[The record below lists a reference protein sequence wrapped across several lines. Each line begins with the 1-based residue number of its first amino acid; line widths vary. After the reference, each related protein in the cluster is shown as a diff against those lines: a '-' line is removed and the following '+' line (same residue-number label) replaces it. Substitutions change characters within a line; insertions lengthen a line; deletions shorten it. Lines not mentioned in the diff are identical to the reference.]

1 MRDFLPRPAI
11 APATVWTF
19 PVPRRAQL
27 SNGVEL
33 MIFDLPGQHVVSAC
47 LVLDVPLNAEGRDIE
62 GVATICART
71 LDEGT
76 LRHDGDEFA
85 ELLETEGAG
94 FGVDLSLSG
103 LQAVLDVPASHLDR
117 ALELFAEAVTEPSL
131 ADRDVN
137 RHVQLRLA
145 EIEQAQA
152 NSAQIASIAFR
163 AAVFEESRRAARMN
177 GGEPETVRQVTP
189 EAVGAFHHDHFGP
202 AGATLIMAGD
212 FIDDPI
218 AAAERCLGSWGNDDQ
233 RRVVA
238 EEPVPAP
245 QRTLLI
251 DRPGAVQADVRLGGF
266 GIDRLDPRWSAIS
279 VASYAMGG
287 AFLSRLNAVLREE
300 KGYTYGVRMNFGPL
314 RTGGSFAVQ
323 GSFRT
328 EVVVDALAITNELI
342 KVEGAP
348 FTSQEVDDAVAF
360 FTGVSPLRYATA
372 DGVADQAAT
381 QVLAGLPD
389 DYVDRSLALLRS
401 VTPEAAT
408 EAYRSVVH
416 PDELTL
422 VVVGDAERLA
432 EPLRATGFPDL
443 EIRTPASIGTAS
455 VGNRAAAVTEPRRS
469 DRHASSSASDDEV
482 GGFRATMRRAHQSR
496 AQPPSAR
503 SARFTAALASCIFF
517 WYVPRSPAVSAL
529 SAASKAADASL
540 SALVAAGLSA
550 SPVGVFPSA
559 LPPSS
564 VVPPELPWNTW
575 SSACCKVSP
584 MPTDWPKRTT
594 TKRSAG

>member
-1 MRDFLPRPAI
+1 MRDFLPRPPI
-11 APATVWTF
+11 APAAVWAF
-19 PVPRRAQL
+19 PAPTRARL
-27 SNGVEL
+27 SNGIEV
-33 MIFDLPGQHVVSAC
+33 MIFDLPGQHVISAH
-47 LVLDVPLNAEGRDIE
+47 LVLDSPLNAERRDIE

-76 LRHDGDEFA
+76 LRHDGEEFA

-103 LQAVLDVPASHLDR
+103 VQIILDVPVSHLDR

-152 NSAQIASIAFR
+152 NSSQAASIAFR
-163 AAVFEESRRAARMN
+163 AAVFEEAKRASRMN
-177 GGEPETVRQVTP
+177 GGEPETVSQVTP
-189 EAVGAFHHDHFGP
+189 DVVAAFHHDHFGP
-202 AGATLIMAGD
+202 TGATLVIAGD
-212 FIDDPI
+212 FADDPV
-218 AAAERCLGSWGNDDQ
+218 AVAERCLGSWRNEHQ

-238 EEPVPAP
+238 EEPTPARP
-245 QRTLLI
+245 RTLLI
-251 DRPGAVQADVRLGGF
+251 DRPGAVQADIRYGSF
-266 GIDRLDPRWSAIS
+266 GIDRLDPRWAPIS

-300 KGYTYGVRMNFGPL
+300 KGYTYGVRMNFAPL

-328 EVVVDALAITNELI
+328 EVLVDALAITREMI
-342 KVEGAP
+342 KVDGVP
-348 FTSQEVDDAVAF
+348 FTGQEVTDAVAF

-389 DYVDRSLALLRS
+389 DYVDRSLAQLRS

-408 EAYRSVVH
+408 EAYGSVVH
-416 PDELTL
+416 PEELTL

-432 EPLRATGFPDL
+432 EPLRTAGFPDL
-443 EIRTPASIGTAS
+443 EVR
-455 VGNRAAAVTEPRRS
+455 
-469 DRHASSSASDDEV
+469 
-482 GGFRATMRRAHQSR
+482 
-496 AQPPSAR
+496 
-503 SARFTAALASCIFF
+503 TAA
-517 WYVPRSPAVSAL
+517 
-529 SAASKAADASL
+529 
-540 SALVAAGLSA
+540 G
-550 SPVGVFPSA
+550 
-559 LPPSS
+559 
-564 VVPPELPWNTW
+564 
-575 SSACCKVSP
+575 
-584 MPTDWPKRTT
+584 
-594 TKRSAG
+594 

>member
-1 MRDFLPRPAI
+1 MRDFLPRPEI
-11 APATVWTF
+11 APAAVWVF
-19 PVPRRAQL
+19 PTPRRARL
-27 SNGVEL
+27 SNGIEL
-33 MIFDLPGQHVVSAC
+33 MIFELPGQHVISAH

-76 LRHDGDEFA
+76 LRHGGDEFA

-117 ALELFAEAVTEPSL
+117 ALELFAEAVTEPAL
-131 ADRDVN
+131 AERDVN

-152 NSAQIASIAFR
+152 NSSHIASIAFR
-163 AAVFEESRRAARMN
+163 AAIFEESRRAARMN
-177 GGEPETVRQVTP
+177 GGEPETVRHVTP
-189 EAVGAFHHDHFGP
+189 DAVGAFHRDHFGP
-202 AGATLIMAGD
+202 AGTTLILAGD
-212 FIDDPI
+212 FADDPV
-218 AAAERCLGSWGNDDQ
+218 AAAERSLGSWRNDDQ

-238 EEPVPAP
+238 EDPAP
-245 QRTLLI
+245 GIRRMVLL

-328 EVVVDALAITNELI
+328 EVVAEAMAITRELI
-342 KVEGAP
+342 EVDQTP

-372 DGVADQAAT
+372 EGVADQAAT
-381 QVLAGLPD
+381 QALAGLPD

-401 VTPEAAT
+401 VTPETAT

-416 PDELTL
+416 PAELTL

-432 EPLRATGFPDL
+432 DPLRATGFPDL
-443 EIRTPASIGTAS
+443 E
-455 VGNRAAAVTEPRRS
+455 VRAPN
-469 DRHASSSASDDEV
+469 
-482 GGFRATMRRAHQSR
+482 
-496 AQPPSAR
+496 QPQP
-503 SARFTAALASCIFF
+503 
-517 WYVPRSPAVSAL
+517 
-529 SAASKAADASL
+529 
-540 SALVAAGLSA
+540 
-550 SPVGVFPSA
+550 
-559 LPPSS
+559 
-564 VVPPELPWNTW
+564 
-575 SSACCKVSP
+575 
-584 MPTDWPKRTT
+584 
-594 TKRSAG
+594 

>member
-1 MRDFLPRPAI
+1 MPKARD
-11 APATVWTF
+11 V
-19 PVPRRAQL
+19 
-27 SNGVEL
+27 
-33 MIFDLPGQHVVSAC
+33 
-47 LVLDVPLNAEGRDIE
+47 E

-103 LQAVLDVPASHLDR
+103 LQAVLDVPVSHLDR

-212 FIDDPI
+212 FVDDPI
-218 AAAERCLGSWGNDDQ
+218 TVAERYLGSWGNGDQ

-238 EEPVPAP
+238 EEPVPAA
-245 QRTLLI
+245 RRALLV

-300 KGYTYGVRMNFGPL
+300 KGYTYGVRMNFAPL

-342 KVEGAP
+342 NVDGAP
-348 FTSQEVDDAVAF
+348 FTSQEVNDAVTF

-372 DGVADQAAT
+372 EGVADQAAT
-381 QVLAGLPD
+381 QILAGLPD

-401 VTPEAAT
+401 VTPETAT
-408 EAYRSVVH
+408 EAYHSIVR

-443 EIRTPASIGTAS
+443 EIRTPDTRRDVVCNCGLQPCAS
-455 VGNRAAAVTEPRRS
+455 
-469 DRHASSSASDDEV
+469 
-482 GGFRATMRRAHQSR
+482 
-496 AQPPSAR
+496 
-503 SARFTAALASCIFF
+503 
-517 WYVPRSPAVSAL
+517 
-529 SAASKAADASL
+529 
-540 SALVAAGLSA
+540 
-550 SPVGVFPSA
+550 
-559 LPPSS
+559 
-564 VVPPELPWNTW
+564 
-575 SSACCKVSP
+575 
-584 MPTDWPKRTT
+584 
-594 TKRSAG
+594 

>member
-1 MRDFLPRPAI
+1 MRDFPSRPAI
-11 APATVWTF
+11 APAVVWTF
-19 PVPRRAQL
+19 PTPTRVRL
-27 SNGVEL
+27 SNGIEL
-33 MIFDLPGQHVVSAC
+33 MIFELPGQHVISAH
-47 LVLDVPLNAEGRDIE
+47 LVLAVPLNAEGRDIE

-76 LRHDGDEFA
+76 LRHGGDEFA

-152 NSAQIASIAFR
+152 NSSHIASIAFR
-163 AAVFEESRRAARMN
+163 AAIFEESRRAARMN

-189 EAVGAFHHDHFGP
+189 DAVGAFHHDHFGP
-202 AGATLIMAGD
+202 AGTTLILAGD
-212 FIDDPI
+212 FADDPV
-218 AAAERCLGSWGNDDQ
+218 AVAERSLGSWRNDDQ

-238 EEPVPAP
+238 EDPAP
-245 QRTLLI
+245 GSRRMVLL

-266 GIDRLDPRWSAIS
+266 GIDRLDPRWAATS

-287 AFLSRLNAVLREE
+287 AFLSRLQAVLREE
-300 KGYTYGVRMNFGPL
+300 KGYTYGVRMNFSPL

-328 EVVVDALAITNELI
+328 EVVVEALAITRELI
-342 KVEGAP
+342 EVDQTP
-348 FTSQEVDDAVAF
+348 FTRQEVDDAVAF

-381 QVLAGLPD
+381 QTLAGLPD

-401 VTPEAAT
+401 VTPETAT
-408 EAYRSVVH
+408 EAYRSIVH

-432 EPLRATGFPDL
+432 DPLRATGFPDL
-443 EIRTPASIGTAS
+443 E
-455 VGNRAAAVTEPRRS
+455 VRAPN
-469 DRHASSSASDDEV
+469 
-482 GGFRATMRRAHQSR
+482 
-496 AQPPSAR
+496 QPQP
-503 SARFTAALASCIFF
+503 
-517 WYVPRSPAVSAL
+517 
-529 SAASKAADASL
+529 
-540 SALVAAGLSA
+540 
-550 SPVGVFPSA
+550 
-559 LPPSS
+559 
-564 VVPPELPWNTW
+564 
-575 SSACCKVSP
+575 
-584 MPTDWPKRTT
+584 
-594 TKRSAG
+594 